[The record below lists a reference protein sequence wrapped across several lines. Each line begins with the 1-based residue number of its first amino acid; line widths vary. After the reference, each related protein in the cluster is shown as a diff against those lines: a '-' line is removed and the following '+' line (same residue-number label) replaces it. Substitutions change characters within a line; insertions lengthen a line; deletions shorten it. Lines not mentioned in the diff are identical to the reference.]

1 VKIIPGI
8 NAFDIDA
15 CIKACTE
22 AWLPYSGTEWEWIF
36 TASSAAKVM
45 SLAGYEFAKQKGIP
59 CLQIDILHRKVIS
72 LVKEVEV
79 DTRRFFYLTV
89 DEYMSH
95 YGYTVAYTSKGLADQ
110 SHQRKLIAWSDVAR
124 ELIDSPDTEFI
135 LRQLRHR
142 RVGEKFSL
150 SPELQTSALL
160 QSLENNGLLEITID
174 ETDEMPVCCFSSHD
188 STQFL
193 AGDWLVYYVWH
204 EIIKVGFA
212 DDCQWGFSVIINK
225 QTVFEIDI
233 ALTYNTQLLVV
244 ECCTSQNVFR
254 QANHLTKLDSIAYL
268 VGGSYVNKVLV
279 TNQLRTGDSYKS
291 FYEQANLR
299 KIIVVTK
306 EDLPNVGSIL
316 KREMVT
322 PTYLKL

>member
-1 VKIIPGI
+1 
-8 NAFDIDA
+8 
-15 CIKACTE
+15 
-22 AWLPYSGTEWEWIF
+22 
-36 TASSAAKVM
+36 
-45 SLAGYEFAKQKGIP
+45 
-59 CLQIDILHRKVIS
+59 
-72 LVKEVEV
+72 
-79 DTRRFFYLTV
+79 
-89 DEYMSH
+89 
-95 YGYTVAYTSKGLADQ
+95 
-110 SHQRKLIAWSDVAR
+110 
-124 ELIDSPDTEFI
+124 LIDSPDTEFI
-135 LRQLRHR
+135 LCQLRHR

-160 QSLENNGLLEITID
+160 QSLEKNGLLEITID